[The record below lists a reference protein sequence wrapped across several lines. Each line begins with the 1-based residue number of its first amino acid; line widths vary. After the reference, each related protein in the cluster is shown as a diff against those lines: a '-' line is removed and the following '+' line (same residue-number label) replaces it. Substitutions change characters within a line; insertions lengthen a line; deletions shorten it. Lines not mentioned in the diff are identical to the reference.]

1 MKNND
6 DIYPLLENYEKEY
19 HNNPI
24 IILFLLS
31 F

>member
-24 IILFLLS
+24 IILF
-31 F
+31 FY